1 MQRFILIRFLQGIFA
16 LWVVTIIVFGI
27 SRSTGDPAAIF
38 LGIDASA
45 ETVAEF
51 RERWGLEEPIVV
63 QYGLYIG
70 RVLRGDL
77 GESLRYPELGAGGAV
92 FDRLPATI
100 YLAGASLLLALAV
113 GIPLGVLGAVRRDT
127 SFDHFG
133 KVIALLGQSMPNFWL
148 GLMMMWLF
156 AVNLGW
162 LPTSGTGGFKNFIMP
177 AVTLGSFQVAAIARL
192 VRSSMLETLDS
203 EYVKLARIKGVS
215 EWKVIWKHC
224 LRNAALTPLTYFG
237 VIAAVVMTGSVT
249 TETVF
254 NWPGTGL
261 LAFQSVLSRDF
272 ELIQALVLVF
282 SRVVHSIELLGRHPV
297 CLPGPA
303 HSLQLAQ
310 KPAKD

>member
-16 LWVVTIIVFGI
+16 LWVITVIVFGI

-45 ETVAEF
+45 ETVAAF
-51 RERWGLEEPIVV
+51 RERWGLEEPLVV
-63 QYGLYIG
+63 QYGLYMG
-70 RVLRGDL
+70 RLLQGDL

-113 GIPLGVLGAVRRDT
+113 GVPLGVLGAVKRD
-127 SFDHFG
+127 SGFDHIG
-133 KVIALLGQSMPNFWL
+133 KIIALLGQSMPNFWL

-162 LPTSGTGGFKNFIMP
+162 LPTSGSGGFKHFIMP
-177 AVTLGSFQVAAIARL
+177 AITLGSFQVAAIARL

-224 LRNAALTPLTYFG
+224 FRNAALTPLTYFG

-272 ELIQALVLVF
+272 QLIQALVMVF
-282 SRVVHSIELLGRHPV
+282 SGLFIASSFLVDVLYAYLDPRIRYN
-297 CLPGPA
+297 
-303 HSLQLAQ
+303 
-310 KPAKD
+310 

>member
-16 LWVVTIIVFGI
+16 LWVITIIVFGI

-45 ETVAEF
+45 ETVAAF
-51 RERWGLEEPIVV
+51 RERWGLEEPLVV
-63 QYGLYIG
+63 QYGLYMG
-70 RVLRGDL
+70 RLLQGDL
-77 GESLRYPELGAGGAV
+77 GDSLRYPELGAGGAV

-100 YLAGASLLLALAV
+100 YLAGASLLLALAIGV
-113 GIPLGVLGAVRRDT
+113 PLGVLGAVKRDT
-127 SFDHFG
+127 GFDHIG
-133 KVIALLGQSMPNFWL
+133 KIIALLGQSMPNFWL

-162 LPTSGTGGFKNFIMP
+162 LPTSGSGGFKHFIMP
-177 AVTLGSFQVAAIARL
+177 AITLGSFQVAAIARL

-224 LRNAALTPLTYFG
+224 FRNAALTPLTYFG

-272 ELIQALVLVF
+272 QLIQALVMVF
-282 SRVVHSIELLGRHPV
+282 SGLFIASSFLVDVLYAYLDPRIRYN
-297 CLPGPA
+297 
-303 HSLQLAQ
+303 
-310 KPAKD
+310 

>member
-16 LWVVTIIVFGI
+16 LWVITIIVFGI

-45 ETVAEF
+45 ETVAAF

-63 QYGLYIG
+63 QYGLYMG
-70 RVLRGDL
+70 RLFQGDL

-113 GIPLGVLGAVRRDT
+113 GVPLGVLGAVKRDT
-127 SFDHFG
+127 GFDHIG
-133 KVIALLGQSMPNFWL
+133 KIIALLGQSMPNFWL

-162 LPTSGTGGFKNFIMP
+162 LPTSGSGGFKHFIMP
-177 AVTLGSFQVAAIARL
+177 AITLGSFQVAAIARL

-203 EYVKLARIKGVS
+203 EYVKLARIKGVP

-224 LRNAALTPLTYFG
+224 FRNAALTPLTYFG

-272 ELIQALVLVF
+272 QLIQALVMVF
-282 SRVVHSIELLGRHPV
+282 SGLFIASSFLVDVLYAYLDPRIRYN
-297 CLPGPA
+297 
-303 HSLQLAQ
+303 
-310 KPAKD
+310 

>member
-16 LWVVTIIVFGI
+16 LWVITVIVFGI

-45 ETVAEF
+45 ETIADF
-51 RERWGLEEPIVV
+51 RERWGLEEPIIV
-63 QYGLYIG
+63 QYGLYMG
-70 RVLRGDL
+70 RLFQGDL
-77 GESLRYPELGAGGAV
+77 GDSLRYPELGAGGAV

-113 GIPLGVLGAVRRDT
+113 GIPLGVLGAVKRDT
-127 SFDHFG
+127 GYDHFG
-133 KVIALLGQSMPNFWL
+133 KIIALLGQSMPNFWL
-148 GLMMMWLF
+148 GLMMMWVF

-162 LPTSGTGGFKNFIMP
+162 LPTSGTGGFKHFIMP
-177 AVTLGSFQVAAIARL
+177 TITLGSFQVAAIARL

-224 LRNAALTPLTYFG
+224 FRNAALTPLTYFG
-237 VIAAVVMTGSVT
+237 VIAAVVLTGSVT

-272 ELIQALVLVF
+272 QLIQALVLVF
-282 SRVVHSIELLGRHPV
+282 SGFFIASSFLVDVLYAYLDPRIRYN
-297 CLPGPA
+297 
-303 HSLQLAQ
+303 
-310 KPAKD
+310 

>member
-16 LWVVTIIVFGI
+16 LWVITVIVFGI

-45 ETVAEF
+45 ETVAAF
-51 RERWGLEEPIVV
+51 RERWGLEEPIIV
-63 QYGLYIG
+63 QYGLYMG
-70 RVLRGDL
+70 RLLQGDL

-113 GIPLGVLGAVRRDT
+113 GVPLGVLGAVKRDT
-127 SFDHFG
+127 SFDHAG
-133 KVIALLGQSMPNFWL
+133 KIIALLGQSMPNFWL

-162 LPTSGTGGFKNFIMP
+162 LPTSGTGGFKHFIMP
-177 AVTLGSFQVAAIARL
+177 AITLGSFQVAAIARL

-224 LRNAALTPLTYFG
+224 FRNAALTPLTYFG

-282 SRVVHSIELLGRHPV
+282 SGLFIASSFLVDVLYAYLDPRIRYN
-297 CLPGPA
+297 
-303 HSLQLAQ
+303 
-310 KPAKD
+310 